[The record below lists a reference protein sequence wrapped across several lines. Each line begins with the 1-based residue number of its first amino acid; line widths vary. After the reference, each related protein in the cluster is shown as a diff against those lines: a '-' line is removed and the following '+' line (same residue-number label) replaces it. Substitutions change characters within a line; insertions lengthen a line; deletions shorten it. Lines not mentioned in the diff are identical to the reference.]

1 MASETRGLNFTFERK
16 HERLLSRRQF
26 AKRMAVALAFAA
38 VILTCAL
45 ALGTF
50 GYHWIARFEWIDAFL
65 NAAMILTGMGPI
77 HIPETT
83 GGKLFA
89 IFYALFS
96 GLVFLTAAGFL
107 IAPFARRTIHD
118 LHLKIHVPD
127 APDDRPAKPPL
138 P

>member
-65 NAAMILTGMGPI
+65 NAAMILTGMGPVGEI
-77 HIPETT
+77 KTNS
-83 GGKLFA
+83 GKIFA
-89 IFYALFS
+89 ALYALFS
-96 GLVFLTAAGFL
+96 GMIFITVVAVTLTPL
-107 IAPFARRTIHD
+107 
-118 LHLKIHVPD
+118 LHRLLHKFHIDEADFDKV
-127 APDDRPAKPPL
+127 KPKS
-138 P
+138 

>member
-65 NAAMILTGMGPI
+65 NAAMILTGMGPVGEI
-77 HIPETT
+77 KTNS
-83 GGKLFA
+83 GKIFA
-89 IFYALFS
+89 ALYALFS
-96 GLVFLTAAGFL
+96 
-107 IAPFARRTIHD
+107 
-118 LHLKIHVPD
+118 
-127 APDDRPAKPPL
+127 
-138 P
+138 